1 MFTTG
6 ADPVKLGLVATL
18 NRPERNLTGVT
29 FFGSGEIGAKQ
40 VELLHE
46 LAPGATTMAVL
57 VNPTNP
63 NTEGYVRDI
72 HAAASSLGVELKV
85 LNAQTERDL
94 QPDIESI
101 GQQPNRALIVGGDP
115 VLNGHRKLI
124 VALTA
129 RYAVPAIYLQREFL
143 PLGGL
148 MSYGTSQ
155 SEAYRQAGVYAGRIL
170 KGDKPADLPVMRPT
184 KFELVINMKTA
195 KTLGLTVPLTLQV
208 AADEVIE

>member
-1 MFTTG
+1 
-6 ADPVKLGLVATL
+6 
-18 NRPERNLTGVT
+18 
-29 FFGSGEIGAKQ
+29 
-40 VELLHE
+40 
-46 LAPGATTMAVL
+46 MAVL

-124 VALTA
+124 VALAA

-143 PLGGL
+143 P
-148 MSYGTSQ
+148 
-155 SEAYRQAGVYAGRIL
+155 
-170 KGDKPADLPVMRPT
+170 PAV
-184 KFELVINMKTA
+184 
-195 KTLGLTVPLTLQV
+195 
-208 AADEVIE
+208 